1 MNNRIHSR
9 AGFSLVEVALAL
21 GVAAFSLVAILGVL
35 PTGLK
40 TNQASTRQTTAN
52 GIQCAIVADLRATAE
67 ESASSNQFGINLQ
80 GTTTLYFDGNGKV
93 VQTGDPGAIF
103 FATVTFPN
111 SGGQGRP
118 GLPGGSPNGESKNT
132 IGSNLSGR
140 GAPPPGPDCFQH
152 GGGGGGS
159 GGGGGGVGGGG
170 GGGGSG
176 GNARTATFA
185 SMTVG
190 WPAAAGSGQFAAA
203 GSIKAF
209 VGLDRN

>member
-1 MNNRIHSR
+1 
-9 AGFSLVEVALAL
+9 VALAL
-21 GVAAFSLVAILGVL
+21 GVAGFCLIAILGLL

-52 GIQCAIVADLRATAE
+52 GIQCSIVADLRATPE
-67 ESASSNQFGINLQ
+67 DSATSNQFGINLQ

-93 VQTGDPGAIF
+93 VQAGDPGAIF
-103 FATVTFPN
+103 FATVTFPS

-118 GLPGGSPNGESKNT
+118 AVPGEAPNGESKNT
-132 IGSNLSGR
+132 AGSSLSGK
-140 GAPPPGPDCFQH
+140 GGGPGPDCFRH

-159 GGGGGGVGGGG
+159 GGGGGG
-170 GGGGSG
+170 GGSG
-176 GNARTATFA
+176 GTPRTATFA
-185 SMTVG
+185 STTVG
-190 WPAAAGSGQFAAA
+190 WPAAAGSGQFAPA